1 MENVVMD
8 DPKIEKALDY
18 VDKIQNIVDKL
29 SYESSYSDEFIEDV
43 GTILSDLKDK
53 LENAEDESE
62 PNNDDSDEE

>member
-1 MENVVMD
+1 MD

-62 PNNDDSDEE
+62 TNDDDSDEE

>member
-1 MENVVMD
+1 MD